1 MLRLNPAAA
10 AGQLQN
16 AFSGETMDYIGA
28 LSARLLADPICRTM
42 PDLLAL
48 AFWFRRQKL
57 ASLVQ
62 KYQQMPFQFK
72 PLGLVCHNTPANVD
86 SLFMYPALL
95 SLLCGNH
102 NLVRLSSR
110 AGPSAKV
117 LLRHINAL
125 ADTYPQQNAAL
136 QFIQAP
142 HQDPELQT
150 IIRSADSRVLWG
162 TDETIVAQRQQAV
175 AAHCRDLSFSHKMS
189 LTLLDAQALCTA
201 DPTAFKTLLELF
213 CRDHLTYAQQACAS
227 AKVVIWLGEAKNVAA
242 AQQRFW
248 PALAEVSRRQALL
261 TDSEAYQALAGAQRL
276 LLCSDNY
283 RQWQAGHLQR
293 LQIQELDTEMVHLH
307 PGCGLFLELPVTSLE
322 TLAPMLYVCHQTLSY
337 WGIEESQLFTWH
349 STILRGLDRVVPLG
363 QSLQFSEVWDG
374 VDLIIQLSRV
384 STKNEA
390 DSLNQG
396 YQILK
401 RLRND
406 N

>member
-1 MLRLNPAAA
+1 MLRLNPASV

-16 AFSGETMDYIGA
+16 AFSSAAIDYINE

-62 KYQQMPFQFK
+62 KYQKMPFQFK

-95 SLLCGNH
+95 SLLCGNN

-110 AGPSAKV
+110 AGPSAEV
-117 LLRHINAL
+117 LLRHINTL
-125 ADTYPQQNAAL
+125 ADAYPLQNAAL

-142 HQDPELQT
+142 HQDPELQD
-150 IIRSADSRVLWG
+150 IIRSADGRVLWG
-162 TDETIVAQRQQAV
+162 ADETIIKQRQQTV

-189 LTLLDAQALCTA
+189 LTLLDAQTLCKA
-201 DPTAFKTLLELF
+201 DPATFNTLLKLF

-227 AKVVIWLGEAKNVAA
+227 AKVVIWLGDTQSVAA
-242 AQQRFW
+242 AKQRFW
-248 PALAEVSRRQALL
+248 PALAEVSQKQALL
-261 TDSEAYQALAGAQRL
+261 NDSEAYEALAGAQRL

-283 RQWQAGHLQR
+283 QLWQTGQLQR
-293 LQIQELDTEMVHLH
+293 LQIQALDTEMMRLH

-322 TLAPMLYVCHQTLSY
+322 TLAPMLNVCHQTLSY
-337 WGIEESQLFTWH
+337 WGIEESRLFAWH
-349 STILRGLDRVVPLG
+349 NTILSGLDRVVPLG
-363 QSLQFSEVWDG
+363 QSFQFSEVWDG
-374 VDLIIQLSRV
+374 VDLIFQLSRV
-384 STKNEA
+384 NAKNEA
-390 DSLNQG
+390 ESLIQ
-396 YQILK
+396 
-401 RLRND
+401 D
-406 N
+406 H